1 MEPFLRYALSHPVA
15 TVVVGCDDLRQVE
28 ENVRLAEGFIPMTE
42 EERRDLERFVAPHA
56 RQLRYY
62 RP

>member
-1 MEPFLRYALSHPVA
+1 MEPFLRYALSHPLD

-28 ENVRLAEGFIPMTE
+28 ENVRLAARFTPMSE
-42 EERRDLERFVAPHA
+42 EERRGLEHLVAPSV